1 MGARRAHFNGLARPM
16 IDIFSLFGPPM
27 RKRKST
33 RQGLLPQRRATRPIT
48 TMNQHHQEEAV
59 ALLIPPIPPVAAAAA
74 IAVEPAKLKL
84 LEARFGADQENSNS
98 QTSFDS
104 PSLTYQ
110 SAPASQQNGAAV
122 AIPSWQRMQNQ
133 HLAAPKSS
141 LKNNV
146 RKQAHPQRKSVVL
159 VVQESPPTKNGKQGS
174 THSNGSAVRIL
185 CESK

>member
-1 MGARRAHFNGLARPM
+1 MNH
-16 IDIFSLFGPPM
+16 PP
-27 RKRKST
+27 
-33 RQGLLPQRRATRPIT
+33 
-48 TMNQHHQEEAV
+48 EEAV
-59 ALLIPPIPPVAAAAA
+59 ALLIPPIPPVALVAV
-74 IAVEPAKLKL
+74 AVEPAKLKL

-104 PSLTYQ
+104 PSLTYH
-110 SAPASQQNGAAV
+110 SATASQNNGPAV

-141 LKNNV
+141 LKNSV

-159 VVQESPPTKNGKQGS
+159 VVQESPPTKGGKQGS
-174 THSNGSAVRIL
+174 THSNGWAVRIL